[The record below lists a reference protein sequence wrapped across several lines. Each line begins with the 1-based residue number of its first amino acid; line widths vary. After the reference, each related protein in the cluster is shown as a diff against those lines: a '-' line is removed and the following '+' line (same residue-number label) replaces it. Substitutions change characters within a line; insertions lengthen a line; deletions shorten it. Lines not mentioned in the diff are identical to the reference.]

1 MNNDVIVD
9 PFINSLVQ
17 DFRDN
22 TKSYRVSGKTREET
36 KSLLRNVFSELKSKL
51 KDAHNAK

>member
-9 PFINSLVQ
+9 PFITSIVQ

-22 TKSYRVSGKTREET
+22 TKSYRVSAKAREET